1 MMTYDLD
8 TRYPG
13 VDDRVLLQGRTDHM
27 AWGLGY
33 GSVGTEKWIGG
44 FSSFLSLC
52 WSDNV
57 VVEGGPRHRGGGET
71 WGKWVTV
78 WGVYLK

>member
-27 AWGLGY
+27 AWGFGY
-33 GSVGTEKWIGG
+33 GSVGTEKWIGVLFCFFVSVLVG
-44 FSSFLSLC
+44 QRGGGG
-52 WSDNV
+52 WSKTW
-57 VVEGGPRHRGGGET
+57 GGGET